1 MGITYDIAYHEQVA
15 KQDISALSTV
25 WKGKIRH
32 AVETKLTAYPEIFG
46 IPLRNTLK
54 GYRKLR
60 VGDYRVIFRIE
71 SKTVKIF
78 AIGHRSDIY
87 LLSNKRIDRD

>member
-1 MGITYDIAYHEQVA
+1 MVSD
-15 KQDISALSTV
+15 DISSLSTE
-25 WKGKIRH
+25 WRGKIKT
-32 AVETKLTAYPEIFG
+32 AIETKLITSPEVFG

-60 VGDYRVIFRIE
+60 IGDYRVIFRIE

-78 AIGHRSDIY
+78 AIGHRSNIY
-87 LLSNKRIDRD
+87 LLSNKRIKGT

>member
-1 MGITYDIAYHEQVA
+1 MGITYRIVYHRQVITHDIPL
-15 KQDISALSTV
+15 LSKE
-25 WKGKIRH
+25 WRGKIRS
-32 AVETKLTAYPEIFG
+32 AIETKLVSHPEVFG

-71 SKTVKIF
+71 SKTVLIF
-78 AIGHRSDIY
+78 VISHRSNVY
-87 LLSNKRIDRD
+87 LLSNKRTT

>member
-1 MGITYDIAYHEQVA
+1 MGVIYHITYHEQVVTH
-15 KQDISALSTV
+15 DIPSLSHEWRT
-25 WKGKIRH
+25 KIKY
-32 AVETKLTAYPEIFG
+32 AIETKLLVSPEIFG

-71 SKTVKIF
+71 ATKVKIF
-78 AIGHRSDIY
+78 VIGHRAGVYSI
-87 LLSNKRIDRD
+87 SKKRVY

>member
-1 MGITYDIAYHEQVA
+1 MGVTYDITYHEHVVA
-15 KQDISALSTV
+15 YDIPRLSKE
-25 WKGKIRH
+25 WRAKIKR
-32 AVETKLTAYPEIFG
+32 AIETKLCTSPEVFG

-71 SKTVKIF
+71 SRTIKIF
-78 AIGHRSDIY
+78 AIGHRADIY
-87 LLSNKRIDRD
+87 LLSNKRTT

>member
-1 MGITYDIAYHEQVA
+1 MGIIYDIVYHEHVA
-15 KQDISALSTV
+15 REDIPSISTSWKKEIRRAIEKKLSNS
-25 WKGKIRH
+25 
-32 AVETKLTAYPEIFG
+32 PEVFG

-71 SKTVKIF
+71 SKIVKIF

-87 LLSNKRIDRD
+87 SIVDRRV

>member
-1 MGITYDIAYHEQVA
+1 MGIIYDVVYQEEVVTH
-15 KQDISALSTV
+15 DIPQIGAS
-25 WKGKIRH
+25 WGKEIKR
-32 AVETKLTAYPEIFG
+32 AIETKLSVSPGVFG

-78 AIGHRSDIY
+78 AIGHRSNIY
-87 LLSNKRIDRD
+87 TIAKKRK